1 MLNRKP
7 ERFRLCL
14 SAGAKLITPGY
25 FSSQPLAAHACFQEP
40 LIQRTPKVTHI
51 SPGLVVKCKTLNK
64 KLEARLRRADKA
76 ATRTSAR
83 RMHFFYFIFQT
94 GILVRVLAVFF
105 SPLLPHCLSLS
116 LSFFLAVPL
125 SRLLCVVPRLKDSCV
140 KERASHL
147 NKQFDTLGL
156 ADFSRSTRSEKNML
170 EPNPRTRSDV
180 NSAEELCEPSLL

>member
-76 ATRTSAR
+76 ATTTMSAR
-83 RMHFFYFIFQT
+83 RMHFFISFFR
-94 GILVRVLAVFF
+94 LVFLSGCLVCFPPFF
-105 SPLLPHCLSLS
+105 LSLS
-116 LSFFLAVPL
+116 LFLAVPL

-156 ADFSRSTRSEKNML
+156 ADFSRSTRSEKYTL

-180 NSAEELCEPSLL
+180 NYEEELCEPSLL

>member
-51 SPGLVVKCKTLNK
+51 SPSLVVKCKTLNK

-76 ATRTSAR
+76 AAGDDDERSSHA
-83 RMHFFYFIFQT
+83 FFLFCFSRQT
-94 GILVRVLAVFF
+94 WILVRVLGVFP
-105 SPLLPHCLSLS
+105 PLFPLTLSL
-116 LSFFLAVPL
+116 P
-125 SRLLCVVPRLKDSCV
+125 PP
-140 KERASHL
+140 AS
-147 NKQFDTLGL
+147 
-156 ADFSRSTRSEKNML
+156 
-170 EPNPRTRSDV
+170 
-180 NSAEELCEPSLL
+180 